1 MKKILFS
8 FACAVF
14 LFCSDGCHTSESSAQ
29 SDWISDPKD
38 REIANKIFEQF
49 RKERKTSAGDLMVKV
64 GTFFLGTPYVAH
76 TLEKG
81 KDEKMVINL
90 RELDCTTFVENC
102 LALTRT
108 IRSGKADFEHFVKEL
123 EYIRYRKGIRNGYP
137 SRLHYFSDWIYEN
150 EQKKIILNV
159 SRDIAHTIMPNRVSF
174 MSTHPESYPVLAGDL
189 QMIKEIAAREVEI
202 SERMTWYIPKIR
214 IAELEDQLKD
224 GDIIAFTTHIEGL
237 DISHVSI
244 AVRKSGHVKFL
255 HASSKFNK
263 VILSE
268 ETLAEYLTGS
278 KMASGIMVARPL

>member
-1 MKKILFS
+1 
-8 FACAVF
+8 
-14 LFCSDGCHTSESSAQ
+14 
-29 SDWISDPKD
+29 
-38 REIANKIFEQF
+38 
-49 RKERKTSAGDLMVKV
+49 MVKV

-76 TLEKG
+76 TLELG

-108 IRSGKADFEHFVKEL
+108 ISSGKADFGHFVKEL
-123 EYIRYRKGIRNGYP
+123 EYIRYRNGIRNGYP

-150 EQKKIILNV
+150 EQKKIVLNV

-174 MSTHPESYPVLAGDL
+174 MSTHPESYPVLIGDL
-189 QMIKEIAAREVEI
+189 QMIREIADKEKEI
-202 SERMTWYIPKIR
+202 SERMTWYVPKSSVEKI
-214 IAELEDQLKD
+214 EGQLKD

-237 DISHVSI
+237 DISHVCI
-244 AVRKSGHVKFL
+244 AVMKDGHIKFL
-255 HASSKFNK
+255 HASSKSNK

-268 ETLAEYLTGS
+268 GTLEEYLMGS